1 MPLQLNYVTP
11 STGATAAYHV
21 VQQISLD
28 YVSKLTNAT
37 VASYLDKA
45 AKDAGKFP
53 MYSQQIMLSG
63 FPASGG
69 DALSFAE
76 SALCEAAP
84 TDGTAPPYAN
94 RYAFAGAEI
103 VA

>member
-1 MPLQLNYVTP
+1 MPLQINYVAP

-21 VQQISLD
+21 VQQNALD
-28 YVSKLTNAT
+28 YVSNLTTAT

-53 MYSQQIMLSG
+53 MYSQQIQLAG
-63 FPASGG
+63 LPAAGV

-84 TDGTAPPYAN
+84 TDGSTPPYAN
-94 RYAFAGAEI
+94 RYAFAGAGI